1 MPEPRARLQRSS
13 SSVVRA
19 AIAQLKV
26 THAAVGTAEH
36 STREFVA
43 RPGDGGAPPRA
54 TTSAEAAD
62 ATRSRRTPRV
72 GTAIFVAA
80 LGFFLLT
87 HGGHFYSADS
97 MLVHLT
103 GLHLVEQQRLDI
115 GNAWGAVKGPDD
127 LRYGRY
133 GLGLS
138 ILQAP
143 FAWLGKQIDVH
154 DPGAFRR
161 IVGPIVSIYY
171 PENFSIFAAT
181 LVGPL
186 CGALAAAMLW
196 SVAGALG
203 YPRRVRAALVL
214 LLVLATQ
221 AWPASRDGFA
231 HIGVLALLLVA
242 IREALTW
249 SRPIVSPAILG
260 SALGFLLL
268 LRPFD
273 AVLGSPAI
281 LVYTLVRHAR
291 ADRAAGVLA
300 RNLVAAAVPLVVAGV
315 IAALHNHLRFGHVLL
330 FDEPGTQS
338 FNGTFLLGAYGL
350 LLSSGRG
357 LFFYSPPLIAG
368 LCGVPAFARRLPAE
382 TALLAGIALPIFAG
396 YAIYASWDGGL
407 CWGPRYIVP
416 LVPLLL
422 LPAGE
427 LLAAGGAGAVL
438 TLVLG
443 AFGFVVQVIGTGVD
457 FHRVAHEAG
466 FTRETLYDPA
476 KSPLLEHW
484 RFFTAGRQLDW
495 LALRIKA
502 ASGTAA
508 MLAYLAVPTWLLI
521 GGLWRLRSAWRA
533 EASAA
538 LASGCADAPQR

>member
-1 MPEPRARLQRSS
+1 
-13 SSVVRA
+13 
-19 AIAQLKV
+19 
-26 THAAVGTAEH
+26 VGTAEH
-36 STREFVA
+36 STREFGA
-43 RPGDGGAPPRA
+43 RP
-54 TTSAEAAD
+54 
-62 ATRSRRTPRV
+62 PRV
-72 GTAIFVAA
+72 TTAVFVAA
-80 LGFFLLT
+80 LGFFLLS

-115 GNAWGAVKGPDD
+115 GNAWGAVKGPDG

-143 FAWLGKQIDVH
+143 LAWLGKQVDLH

-161 IVGPIVSIYY
+161 IAGPVVSIYY

-203 YPRRVRAALVL
+203 YVKQVRAALVL

-249 SRPIVSPAILG
+249 SRPVVSPAILG
-260 SALGFLLL
+260 GALGFLLL

-300 RNLVAAAVPLVVAGV
+300 RNLVAAAVPLAVAGA

-338 FNGTFLLGAYGL
+338 FNGTFLIGAYGL

-357 LFFYSPPLIAG
+357 LFWYSPPLIAG
-368 LCGVPAFARRLPAE
+368 VCGLPAFARRLPAE
-382 TALLAGIALPIFAG
+382 AALLAGVSLPIFAG

-407 CWGPRYIVP
+407 CWGPRYVVP

-427 LLAAGGAGAVL
+427 LLAAGGSGAVL

-443 AFGFVVQVIGTGVD
+443 AFGFVVQLIGTGVD
-457 FHRVAHEAG
+457 FHRVAHDAG
-466 FTRETLYDPA
+466 FTRETLFDPVR
-476 KSPLLEHW
+476 SPLLEHW

-495 LALRIKA
+495 IALRIQA
-502 ASGTAA
+502 AGGTTA
-508 MLAYLAVPTWLLI
+508 MLAYLAVPVWLLAT
-521 GGLWRLRSAWRA
+521 GLWWLRSASRA
-533 EASAA
+533 AEDDAGT
-538 LASGCADAPQR
+538 SGCARAQQR